1 MVARIDGEDVRP
13 DHRLGTLCHHRRMQS
28 RPLSR
33 REFDRFTEAL
43 DYPMFVVTTT
53 DGQERSGCLVGFTTQ
68 TGIDPPRFL
77 VCLSDKNHTM
87 RVATRAEVLGV
98 HLLGEDQHELAE
110 LFGAETS
117 DEVDKFERCSWAAGP
132 SGVPLL
138 DECPRRVVGRILEHV
153 PLGDHVGFLLE
164 PIEVDAGLD
173 AADDAEVLTLRDVS
187 DVEPG
192 HDP

>member
-1 MVARIDGEDVRP
+1 MD
-13 DHRLGTLCHHRRMQS
+13 L
-28 RPLSR
+28 RPLGR

-53 DGQERSGCLVGFTTQ
+53 DGTERSGCLVGFTTQ

-87 RVATRAEVLGV
+87 QVAQGAELLAV
-98 HLLGEDQHELAE
+98 HQLAEEQHDLAE
-110 LFGAETS
+110 LFGAETG
-117 DEVDKFERCSWAAGP
+117 DEVDKFARCSWRPGP
-132 SGVPLL
+132 GGVPLL
-138 DECPRRVVGRILEHV
+138 DDCPRRVVGRIIEHV
-153 PLGDHVGFLLE
+153 TLGDHVGFLLE
-164 PIEVDAGLD
+164 PVGVEAAGDAD
-173 AADDAEVLTLRDVS
+173 PLTLQDVA

>member
-1 MVARIDGEDVRP
+1 ME
-13 DHRLGTLCHHRRMQS
+13 H
-28 RPLSR
+28 RPLRR

-53 DGQERSGCLVGFTTQ
+53 DGSERSGCLVGFTTQ

-77 VCLSDKNHTM
+77 VCLSDKNHTQA
-87 RVATRAEVLGV
+87 VAQGARLLAV
-98 HLLGEDQHELAE
+98 HLLAEEQHDLAE
-110 LFGAETS
+110 LFGGES
-117 DEVDKFERCSWAAGP
+117 GDEVDKFAGCSWSPGP
-132 SGVPLL
+132 DGVPLL
-138 DECPRRVVGRILEHV
+138 DDCPRRMVGRIMERV

-164 PIEVDAGLD
+164 PVEVDAAGRGGD
-173 AADDAEVLTLRDVS
+173 PDDTLTLQDVS